1 MKTYIHTRKKIPIS
15 TKSQA
20 EHMVTN
26 NTDLFILDPVSEIEV
41 LKIIS
46 NFKDS
51 SAGWNELKPPD
62 EEYKRQ
68 YQNSMDPY
76 M

>member
-1 MKTYIHTRKKIPIS
+1 
-15 TKSQA
+15 
-20 EHMVTN
+20 MVTN

-51 SAGWNELKPPD
+51 SVGWNELKRPD